1 MVLQSGEHLSE
12 MVVVLL
18 WIQPSYQDVIKVG
31 IAKGQAVEDMV
42 NEPLEG
48 LSCVPQ
54 TKGHLHKLEEAK
66 GGGNCCLGDALG
78 CYRDLVVS
86 PDQVNFLKGHATMK
100 VGGEILQMRDRV
112 AVRDS
117 SSVHSAVIPTW
128 SPVTRGFL
136 WNHVEG

>member
-18 WIQPSYQDVIKVG
+18 WIRASYQDVIEVG
-31 IAKGQAVEDMV
+31 IAKGQATEDVV

-54 TKGHLHKLEEAK
+54 TKGHLHELEKAK
-66 GGGNCCLGDALG
+66 GGGNCCLGDVLG

-86 PDQVNFLKGHATMK
+86 PDQVNF
-100 VGGEILQMRDRV
+100 
-112 AVRDS
+112 
-117 SSVHSAVIPTW
+117 
-128 SPVTRGFL
+128 
-136 WNHVEG
+136 